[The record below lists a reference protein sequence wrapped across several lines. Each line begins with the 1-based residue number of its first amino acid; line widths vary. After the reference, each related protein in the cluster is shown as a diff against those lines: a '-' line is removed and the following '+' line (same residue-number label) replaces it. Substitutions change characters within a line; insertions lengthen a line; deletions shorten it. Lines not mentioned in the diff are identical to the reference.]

1 MPGVHSEEKE
11 RNNDSLTPFLFRLT
25 SYFSFPLSKNPP
37 SSPFVKGGKSIR
49 SPSIASPLTIH
60 LSSLLTPHSLPLI
73 SYPSLFAFHFSLFTS
88 YASPLT
94 PYVLC
99 GLTESFALWGK
110 FFRPGLRN
118 PSLVAGGCH
127 SIISVSNAV
136 RCPAKAR
143 RLTVDIPVIYSVRY
157 EY

>member
-1 MPGVHSEEKE
+1 VRRKRGTMIPLRLSSSALRLISHSLYQKIP
-11 RNNDSLTPFLFRLT
+11 LHP
-25 SYFSFPLSKNPP
+25 PLSKGERASAVHLSPHP
-37 SSPFVKGGKSIR
+37 SRFISP
-49 SPSIASPLTIH
+49 H
-60 LSSLLTPHSLPLI
+60 SSLLT

>member
-1 MPGVHSEEKE
+1 MKSPLKPATPMPPVFHKGYHRRLSIGSSTHG
-11 RNNDSLTPFLFRLT
+11 SLFHASCSILHPFLE
-25 SYFSFPLSKNPP
+25 P
-37 SSPFVKGGKSIR
+37 
-49 SPSIASPLTIH
+49 A
-60 LSSLLTPHSLPLI
+60 I
-73 SYPSLFAFHFSLFTS
+73 S
-88 YASPLT
+88 
-94 PYVLC
+94 C

-127 SIISVSNAV
+127 SIIPVSNAV